1 MVLGSDLG
9 RRRQRPIDDDGA
21 KQRADQGERLA
32 MRHLLLRLRH
42 RPHRPGKARG
52 LQIV

>member
-1 MVLGSDLG
+1 
-9 RRRQRPIDDDGA
+9 
-21 KQRADQGERLA
+21 